1 MLNIKSLYYHLPLI
15 ATPNTKTAANRSF
28 PIVHQQV
35 TAGMYSRQ
43 IFIGSACF
51 PYIQTYFFCCQVIS
65 IRLYSE
71 DMMEFDH
78 NYFMEQAFREAQS
91 AFEESEVPIGAVVVI
106 KNRIIGRGHNRTE
119 ALKDATAHAEMIAI
133 TSATESHGDW
143 RLDDAILYS
152 TIEPC
157 AMCAGAAVLSR
168 VKTIVYGAPDP
179 RFGACDSLFEIPTD
193 SRLNHRIEVIS
204 GVMAKESVE
213 LMQLFFRQVRKN
225 KEKIN

>member
-1 MLNIKSLYYHLPLI
+1 ML
-15 ATPNTKTAANRSF
+15 
-28 PIVHQQV
+28 
-35 TAGMYSRQ
+35 
-43 IFIGSACF
+43 
-51 PYIQTYFFCCQVIS
+51 
-65 IRLYSE
+65 
-71 DMMEFDH
+71 EFDH
-78 NYFMEQAFREAQS
+78 NYFMEQAFREAQL

-106 KNRIIGRGHNRTE
+106 KNRIIGRGHNQTE

-133 TSATESHGDW
+133 TSASENHGDW
-143 RLDDAILYS
+143 RLDDSILYS

-179 RFGACDSLFEIPTD
+179 RFGACDSLFSIPTD
-193 SRLNHRIEVIS
+193 TRLNHRLEIIS

-225 KEKIN
+225 KERIN